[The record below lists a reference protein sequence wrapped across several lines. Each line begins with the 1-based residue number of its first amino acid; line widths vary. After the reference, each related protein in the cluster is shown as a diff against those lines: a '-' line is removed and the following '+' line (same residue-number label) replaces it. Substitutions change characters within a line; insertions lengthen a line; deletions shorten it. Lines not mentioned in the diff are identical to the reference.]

1 MGKKYCDVGHKWCK
15 LCQKG
20 ICKANNVNTAVE
32 NLTKCPRI
40 EAIETITLYQL
51 IREVKFE
58 DAFERL
64 CYYFPDQKKSREGYE
79 KAFNELLKKKLH
91 KSHNLNDL
99 FIHVVKDE
107 YEGKEYL
114 DVCGK
119 KLHSDMRYGI
129 EFCKW
134 SEWVSMFIANETLN
148 SLSRED
154 IVAGCLWEMT
164 FDGFS
169 EKTVMEHK
177 NKLFNSIEE
186 MKKENKEKNE
196 NI

>member
-1 MGKKYCDVGHKWCK
+1 MGKKYCDVEHKWCK
-15 LCQKG
+15 LLQHG
-20 ICKANNVNTAVE
+20 ICKAAEAKIVDVE
-32 NLTKCPRI
+32 RCPRLA
-40 EAIETITLYQL
+40 AIETITLYQL
-51 IREVKFE
+51 IREVKF
-58 DAFERL
+58 DDVFDRL
-64 CYYFPDQKKSREGYE
+64 CYYFPDQKDSRDGYE
-79 KAFNELLKKKLH
+79 GAFKELLSKKLGKH
-91 KSHNLNDL
+91 RLDDL
-99 FIHVVKDE
+99 FIHVEKDE

-134 SEWVSMFIANETLN
+134 SEWASMFIANETLN

-169 EKTVMEHK
+169 ENTVMEHK
-177 NKLFNSIEE
+177 NKLFNSVEE
-186 MKKENKEKNE
+186 MKKENKKK
-196 NI
+196 